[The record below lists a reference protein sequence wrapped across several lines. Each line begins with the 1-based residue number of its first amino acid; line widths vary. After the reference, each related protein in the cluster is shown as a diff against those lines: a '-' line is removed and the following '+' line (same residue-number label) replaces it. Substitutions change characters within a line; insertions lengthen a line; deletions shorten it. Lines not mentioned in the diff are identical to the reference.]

1 MSPADSICFRYPCGR
16 RRSLDEFVWLNG
28 LSTVSVM
35 VMKKCNVVLLA
46 VMSLSSFF
54 VCGGVLPIDGL
65 PVPECADTEVS
76 TNIPIRVDLDRMD
89 KMRFVV
95 IREMI
100 IRGCCC

>member
-1 MSPADSICFRYPCGR
+1 MAIMG
-16 RRSLDEFVWLNG
+16 
-28 LSTVSVM
+28 
-35 VMKKCNVVLLA
+35 VVLLA

-65 PVPECADTEVS
+65 PVPECVDTEVS

-89 KMRFVV
+89 KMRFVI

-100 IRGCCC
+100 IRGCCLLMRRLCPDRLLSYFSA